1 MENHPNIHEYFKKVA
16 EKLEGMA
23 MEYTNEMGI
32 ISLRL
37 SNGRSQNVRGFFK
50 QKSDHLVLK
59 LNSKV
64 CSLDEYQNIDFKMI
78 TERNN
83 KLNEAKAVIHQDHL
97 EIAATCLFSDAYFD
111 HTCSLILDIAQAA
124 DLLEEEITGKDEN

>member
-1 MENHPNIHEYFKKVA
+1 MENHPNIHEFFKKIA
-16 EKLEGMA
+16 EKLQGMA
-23 MEYTNEMGI
+23 MEYTSDMGI

-37 SNGRSQNVRGFFK
+37 PNGRSQNVRGFFK
-50 QKSDHLVLK
+50 QKTDHWVLK

-64 CSLDEYQNIDFKMI
+64 CSLDEYKNIDFKMI

-83 KLNEAKAVIHQDHL
+83 KLNEAKAVIHQDYL
-97 EIAATCLFSDAYFD
+97 EIAATILFSDSYFD
-111 HTCSLILDIAQAA
+111 HICSLVLEIAKAA